1 MTVQL
6 EEVAAYVGISVDEPA
21 LPALMDAAA
30 VLVEEDLKPD
40 GMSKCPAVIFDMAVT
55 QTVDQLWRK
64 RNAPGGVAAFGEDGQ
79 PVFLPADVLKP
90 VRPLYARYRP
100 LGSVG

>member
-1 MTVQL
+1 MAVDI
-6 EEVAAYVGISVDEPA
+6 EEVADYVGISSDDPN
-21 LPALMDAAA
+21 LPALIEAAEI
-30 VLVEEDLKPD
+30 LVEEDLKPD
-40 GMSKCPAVIFDMAVT
+40 GMRKCPEPLFDMAVT

-64 RNAPGGVAAFGEDGQ
+64 RNAPGGVASFGETGQ

-90 VRPLYARYRP
+90 VRPLYAKYRP